1 MAGIFNYFRRPD
13 EKELG
18 NDKFKDKEFD
28 EAILHY
34 TQGLEQCRGSTQ
46 AEERAKL
53 LANRSAALVGVEDYR
68 GALADAEECCALRPS
83 WPKGWARKGKALTAL
98 SRHKA
103 AAAAYARG
111 LEASLRASDA
121 SDARHAKELAGITSQ
136 ATAASDRYLELLAQN
151 EKLQRQLDDYT
162 LMFSGDDGKAKIG

>member
-1 MAGIFNYFRRPD
+1 MV
-13 EKELG
+13 
-18 NDKFKDKEFD
+18 
-28 EAILHY
+28 
-34 TQGLEQCRGSTQ
+34 
-46 AEERAKL
+46 
-53 LANRSAALVGVEDYR
+53 SAAG
-68 GALADAEECCALRPS
+68 S
-83 WPKGWARKGKALTAL
+83 
-98 SRHKA
+98 
-103 AAAAYARG
+103 AAYARG